1 MHEVFVNGKHTS
13 LLNKE
18 SMTTERVF
26 KNVDLQERD
35 VKHDDRRHTKH
46 RRSDLRRAS
55 VADQNHGDGKVAA
68 KQSYGDEYRV
78 SH

>member
-1 MHEVFVNGKHTS
+1 MFVNVKHTS
-13 LLNKE
+13 LLYKE
-18 SMTTERVF
+18 SMTTKRVF

-35 VKHDDRRHTKH
+35 VEHDDRRHTKH

-55 VADQNHGDGKVAA
+55 VADQNHGDGEIATS
-68 KQSYGDEYRV
+68 QSDCDEYWV